1 MKLKLTFE
9 AEKEIELPIHYN
21 YILQGFI
28 YNNLAKPFADFIHN
42 QGYRY
47 GNQIFKL
54 ITFSK
59 IYGRKRIFKREK
71 KIVFGPSF
79 HIYVSAIDTH
89 ILQSIAVELIQ
100 KENLRLH
107 KNLINL
113 KSVEA
118 IEQPVS
124 SPKTVVKT
132 ISPITVHESLNRKTM
147 YYNPYQ
153 EKFYKLLEENL
164 RKKVA
169 VITGN
174 ENDEISIKPVEDVT
188 YKKIITYYKNNFV
201 IEAWDGKFEIE
212 APPEVIKIALRA
224 GLGARNSQGF
234 GMVAIPEEKW
244 KAAKRR

>member
-9 AEKEIELPIHYN
+9 SGNQVELPMHYN
-21 YILQGFI
+21 YVLQGFI
-28 YNNLAKPFADFIHN
+28 YNNLAKPFADFLHN
-42 QGYRY
+42 EGYRY

-59 IYGRKRIFKREK
+59 IYGKKRILKKEK
-71 KIVFGPSF
+71 KIIFSPSF

-107 KNLINL
+107 RNFISL
-113 KSVEA
+113 KSVET
-118 IEQPVS
+118 IKEPITS
-124 SPKTVVKT
+124 TETVVKT

-164 RKKVA
+164 RKKAALV
-169 VITGN
+169 TGN
-174 ENDEISIKPVEDVT
+174 ENVEISVKPLDGVQ
-188 YKKIITYYKNNFV
+188 YKKIVTYYKNNFV
-201 IEAWDGKFEIE
+201 IEAGDGKFKIE
-212 APPEVIKIALRA
+212 APPEVITIALRA
-224 GLGARNSQGF
+224 GIGARNSQGF
-234 GMVAIPEEKW
+234 GMVAISEEK
-244 KAAKRR
+244 

>member
-9 AEKEIELPIHYN
+9 AEKNVELPIHYN

-28 YNNLAKPFADFIHN
+28 YNNLAKPFADFLHN
-42 QGYRY
+42 EGYRY

-59 IYGRKRIFKREK
+59 IYGRKKILKKEK
-71 KIVFGPSF
+71 KIIFSPSF
-79 HIYVSAIDTH
+79 HIYISAIDTH
-89 ILQSIAVELIQ
+89 ILQNIAVELIQ

-107 KNLINL
+107 RNFISL
-113 KSVEA
+113 KSVET
-118 IEQPVS
+118 IKEPVTS
-124 SPKTVVKT
+124 TKTILKT

-174 ENDEISIKPVEDVT
+174 KNAEILIKPVEGT
-188 YKKIITYYKNNFV
+188 KYKKIITYYKNNFV
-201 IEAWDGKFEIE
+201 IEAWDGKFQIE
-212 APPEVIKIALRA
+212 APPEIIKIALST
-224 GLGARNSQGF
+224 GIGARNSQGF
-234 GMVAIPEEKW
+234 GMVAVSEECNE
-244 KAAKRR
+244 RRN

>member
-9 AEKEIELPIHYN
+9 SENQVELPMHYN
-21 YILQGFI
+21 YVLQGFI
-28 YNNLAKPFADFIHN
+28 YNNLAKPFADFLHN
-42 QGYRY
+42 EGYRY

-59 IYGRKRIFKREK
+59 IYGKKRILKKEK
-71 KIVFGPSF
+71 KIIFSPSF

-107 KNLINL
+107 RNFISL
-113 KSVEA
+113 KSVET
-118 IEQPVS
+118 IKEPITS
-124 SPKTVVKT
+124 TETVVKT

-164 RKKVA
+164 RKKAALV
-169 VITGN
+169 TGN
-174 ENDEISIKPVEDVT
+174 ENVEISVKPL
-188 YKKIITYYKNNFV
+188 
-201 IEAWDGKFEIE
+201 DG
-212 APPEVIKIALRA
+212 V
-224 GLGARNSQGF
+224 
-234 GMVAIPEEKW
+234 
-244 KAAKRR
+244 